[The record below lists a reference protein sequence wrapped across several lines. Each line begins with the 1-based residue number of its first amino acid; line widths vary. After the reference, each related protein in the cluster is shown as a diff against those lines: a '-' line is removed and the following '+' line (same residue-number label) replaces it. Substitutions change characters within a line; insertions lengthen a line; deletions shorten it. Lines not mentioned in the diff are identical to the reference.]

1 MTVPNAVR
9 NLHQLAAGTAMRRV
23 FIRDL
28 VLPALIGIH
37 HHEQDGHQRVR
48 INLDM
53 AVPEPGHPIQD
64 RLPDVVCYEEIVTK
78 VRKIVSEGHIN
89 LVETLA
95 ERIADE
101 VLSDTRIA
109 SITIRVEKLD
119 VFSDASSVGIEIER
133 PIVVNS

>member
-1 MTVPNAVR
+1 MTVPSVVQK
-9 NLHQLAAGTAMRRV
+9 LHQPETGTSIRRI

-37 HHEQDGHQRVR
+37 RHEQDGRQRVR

-53 AVPEPGHPIQD
+53 MVPEPGHPVQD

-95 ERIADE
+95 ERIAVE
-101 VLSDTRIA
+101 ILADTRIA
-109 SITIRVEKLD
+109 SIKIRVEKLD

-133 PIVVNS
+133 PIVVHS